1 MKSQSEILK
10 QVTTAEQIICSASIT
25 ATSATLLP
33 EKTCT
38 IFPPKLYRRVKNI
51 AKSRQ
56 PKKNSADHVVKLNA
70 KLFVHEEKE
79 RHSLQLTR
87 QKDSNVHLFCLFVL
101 GFHGQGYSSR
111 YLSVH
116 RNRTS

>member
-10 QVTTAEQIICSASIT
+10 QVTTAEEIICSASIT

-33 EKTCT
+33 EKTFT

-56 PKKNSADHVVKLNA
+56 PKTNSADHVVKLKA
-70 KLFVHEEKE
+70 KLKLDDYIC
-79 RHSLQLTR
+79 S
-87 QKDSNVHLFCLFVL
+87 
-101 GFHGQGYSSR
+101 
-111 YLSVH
+111 
-116 RNRTS
+116 